1 MCCLIDKVCEIVLS
15 DFNSGTLYIFKYIL
29 KNILVDLNDE
39 KLGFYFI
46 LLYKS

>member
-15 DFNSGTLYIFKYIL
+15 DFNSGTLKYIL

-39 KLGFYFI
+39 K
-46 LLYKS
+46 

>member
-15 DFNSGTLYIFKYIL
+15 DFNSGTLYIFK
-29 KNILVDLNDE
+29 NILVGLNDE

-46 LLYKS
+46 LLYRS